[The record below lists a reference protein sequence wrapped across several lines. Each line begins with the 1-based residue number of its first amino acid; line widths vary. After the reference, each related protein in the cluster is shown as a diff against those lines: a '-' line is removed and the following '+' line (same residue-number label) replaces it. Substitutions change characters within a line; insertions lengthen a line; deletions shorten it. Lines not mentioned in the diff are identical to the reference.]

1 MTSPASTFAERAPP
15 SLFSSFSKKRGGRDG
30 GISRRR
36 VSSSLSASSSTSS
49 SSTSSSSSST
59 SPENDL
65 LRAMCTAVQLCS
77 KLTSKTQKLLESSD
91 QVSKSDDSPVTVA
104 DYAAQAV
111 VCYVLE
117 QKYPNVALLA
127 EEDAK
132 ALRGD
137 SQEAKGL
144 LDKITEITNECVFG
158 DDTSEYLSGEE
169 VARLIDRGNHE
180 GGSESTFFVLDPIDG
195 TKGFI
200 NQRQYAIALGLCE
213 KGKVVGGVLGC
224 PNMPMK
230 KIPEDVDALETEKP
244 GVIFAAYKNMG
255 CKYAAMDAKEPLGK
269 DSFTATSDQMI
280 KSGKDGAR
288 YMESWGDSIVADH
301 AFTNAL
307 SEKVGITR
315 KALRIDSQA
324 KYGSLSRGDAHIYL
338 RFPPKTYR
346 EKVWD
351 HAAGAIIVS
360 ESGGVISDAAGEPLE
375 FGKGRFLNINGGII
389 ASATP
394 ELHEQLLKAIADLR

>member
-1 MTSPASTFAERAPP
+1 MISPVLATTAAP
-15 SLFSSFSKKRGGRDG
+15 SSSFSSTSFTRKRGIFRH
-30 GISRRR
+30 
-36 VSSSLSASSSTSS
+36 SSSSSRVASSFSASSSTNASS
-49 SSTSSSSSST
+49 NT
-59 SPENDL
+59 DIL
-65 LRAMCTAVQLCS
+65 QAMCEAVQLCS
-77 KLTSKTQKLLESSD
+77 KLTSKTQKMLESSD
-91 QVSKSDDSPVTVA
+91 QVSKLDDSPVTVA

-111 VCYVLE
+111 VSYVLE
-117 QKYPNVALLA
+117 QKYPDVALLA

-132 ALRGD
+132 ALRGG
-137 SQEAKGL
+137 SEETRGL
-144 LDKITEITNECVFG
+144 LEKITEITNECIFG
-158 DDTSEYLSGEE
+158 DDVSVYLSREE

-213 KGKVVGGVLGC
+213 KGKIVGGVLGC
-224 PNMPMK
+224 PNMPMS
-230 KIPEDVDALETEKP
+230 KIPEDVDALETKKP
-244 GVIFAAYKNMG
+244 GVIFAAYENLG
-255 CKYAAMDAKEPLGK
+255 CKYAAMDAKEPVGK
-269 DSFTATSDQMI
+269 DSFTATSDQLV
-280 KSGKDGAR
+280 KCGEDGAR

-351 HAAGAIIVS
+351 HAAGAIIIS
-360 ESGGVISDAAGEPLE
+360 ESGGVISDAAGVPLE
-375 FGKGRFLNINGGII
+375 FGKGRFLDINGGIV

>member
-1 MTSPASTFAERAPP
+1 MESSTRVE
-15 SLFSSFSKKRGGRDG
+15 SSFS
-30 GISRRR
+30 
-36 VSSSLSASSSTSS
+36 A
-49 SSTSSSSSST
+49 SSSSSS
-59 SPENDL
+59 SSSSDYDML
-65 LRAMCTAVQLCS
+65 QAMCEAVQLCA
-77 KLTSKTQKLLESSD
+77 KLTSKTQKLLETSD

-111 VCYVLE
+111 VSYVLE
-117 QKYPNVALLA
+117 QKYPDVALLA

-132 ALRGD
+132 ALRGG
-137 SQEAKGL
+137 SKEAKGL
-144 LDKITEITNECVFG
+144 LEKMTEITNDCVFG
-158 DDTSEYLSGEE
+158 DDVSEYLSREE

-224 PNMPMK
+224 PNMPMT

-244 GVIFAAYKNMG
+244 GVIFAAYENFG

-269 DSFTATSDQMI
+269 DSFIATSDQFV
-280 KSGKDGAR
+280 KCGKDGAR

-360 ESGGVISDAAGEPLE
+360 ESGGVISDAAGVPLE
-375 FGKGRFLNINGGII
+375 FGKGRFLDINGGIV
-389 ASATP
+389 ASSTP

>member
-1 MTSPASTFAERAPP
+1 MISPVLAATAAP
-15 SLFSSFSKKRGGRDG
+15 FSSFSSTSFTRKRGIFRH
-30 GISRRR
+30 
-36 VSSSLSASSSTSS
+36 SSSSSRVASSFSASSSTNASS
-49 SSTSSSSSST
+49 NT
-59 SPENDL
+59 DIL
-65 LRAMCTAVQLCS
+65 QAMCEAVQLCS
-77 KLTSKTQKLLESSD
+77 KLTSKTQKMLESSD
-91 QVSKSDDSPVTVA
+91 QVSKLDDSPVTVA

-111 VCYVLE
+111 VSYVLE
-117 QKYPNVALLA
+117 QKYPDVALLA

-132 ALRGD
+132 ALRGG
-137 SQEAKGL
+137 SEETRGL
-144 LDKITEITNECVFG
+144 LEKITEITNECIFG
-158 DDTSEYLSGEE
+158 DDVSVYLSREE

-213 KGKVVGGVLGC
+213 KGKIVGGVLGC
-224 PNMPMK
+224 PNMPMS
-230 KIPEDVDALETEKP
+230 KIPEDVDALETKKP
-244 GVIFAAYKNMG
+244 GVIFAAYENLG
-255 CKYAAMDAKEPLGK
+255 CKYAAMDAKEPVGK
-269 DSFTATSDQMI
+269 DSFTATSDQLV
-280 KSGKDGAR
+280 KCGEDGAR

-351 HAAGAIIVS
+351 HAAGAIIIS
-360 ESGGVISDAAGEPLE
+360 ESGGVISDAAGVPLE
-375 FGKGRFLNINGGII
+375 FGNGRFLDINGGIV

>member
-1 MTSPASTFAERAPP
+1 MISSVLTTTAAP
-15 SLFSSFSKKRGGRDG
+15 SSSFSSTSFTRKRGIFRH
-30 GISRRR
+30 
-36 VSSSLSASSSTSS
+36 SSSSSRVASSFSASSSTNASS
-49 SSTSSSSSST
+49 NT
-59 SPENDL
+59 DIL
-65 LRAMCTAVQLCS
+65 QAMCEAVQLCS
-77 KLTSKTQKLLESSD
+77 KLTSKTQKMLESSD
-91 QVSKSDDSPVTVA
+91 QVSKLDDSPVTVA

-111 VCYVLE
+111 VSYVLE
-117 QKYPNVALLA
+117 QKYPDVALLA

-132 ALRGD
+132 ALRGG
-137 SQEAKGL
+137 SEETRGL
-144 LDKITEITNECVFG
+144 LEKITEITNECIFG
-158 DDTSEYLSGEE
+158 DDVSVYLSREE

-213 KGKVVGGVLGC
+213 KGKIVGGVLGC
-224 PNMPMK
+224 PNMPMS
-230 KIPEDVDALETEKP
+230 KIPEDVDALETKKP
-244 GVIFAAYKNMG
+244 GVIFAAYENLG
-255 CKYAAMDAKEPLGK
+255 CKYAAMDAKEPVGK
-269 DSFTATSDQMI
+269 DSFTATSDQLV
-280 KSGKDGAR
+280 KCGEDGAR

-351 HAAGAIIVS
+351 HAAGAIIIS
-360 ESGGVISDAAGEPLE
+360 ESGGVISDAAGVPLE
-375 FGKGRFLNINGGII
+375 FGKGRFLDINGGIV

>member
-1 MTSPASTFAERAPP
+1 MISPVLTATAAP
-15 SLFSSFSKKRGGRDG
+15 FSSFSSTSFTRKRGIFRH
-30 GISRRR
+30 
-36 VSSSLSASSSTSS
+36 SSSSSRVASSFSASSSTNASS
-49 SSTSSSSSST
+49 NT
-59 SPENDL
+59 DIL
-65 LRAMCTAVQLCS
+65 QAMCEAVQLCS
-77 KLTSKTQKLLESSD
+77 KLTSKTQKMLESSD
-91 QVSKSDDSPVTVA
+91 QVSKLDDSPVTVA

-111 VCYVLE
+111 VSYVLE
-117 QKYPNVALLA
+117 QKYPDVALLA

-132 ALRGD
+132 ALRGG
-137 SQEAKGL
+137 SEETRGL
-144 LDKITEITNECVFG
+144 LEKITEITNECIFG
-158 DDTSEYLSGEE
+158 DDVSVYLSREE

-213 KGKVVGGVLGC
+213 KGKIVGGVLGC
-224 PNMPMK
+224 PNMPMS
-230 KIPEDVDALETEKP
+230 KIPEDVDALETKKP
-244 GVIFAAYKNMG
+244 GVIFAAYENLG
-255 CKYAAMDAKEPLGK
+255 CKYAAMDAKEPVGK
-269 DSFTATSDQMI
+269 DSFTATSDQLV
-280 KSGKDGAR
+280 KCGEDGAR

-351 HAAGAIIVS
+351 HAAGAIIIS
-360 ESGGVISDAAGEPLE
+360 ESGGVISDAAGVPLE
-375 FGKGRFLNINGGII
+375 FGKGRFLDINGGIV

>member
-1 MTSPASTFAERAPP
+1 MISPVLAATATP
-15 SLFSSFSKKRGGRDG
+15 FSSFSSTSFTRKRGIFRH
-30 GISRRR
+30 
-36 VSSSLSASSSTSS
+36 SSSSSRVASSFSASSSTNASS
-49 SSTSSSSSST
+49 NT
-59 SPENDL
+59 DIL
-65 LRAMCTAVQLCS
+65 QAMCEAVQLCS
-77 KLTSKTQKLLESSD
+77 KLTSKTQKMLESSD
-91 QVSKSDDSPVTVA
+91 QVSKLDDSPVTVA

-111 VCYVLE
+111 VSYVLE
-117 QKYPNVALLA
+117 QKYPDVALLA

-132 ALRGD
+132 ALRGG
-137 SQEAKGL
+137 SEETRGL
-144 LDKITEITNECVFG
+144 LEKITEITNECIFG
-158 DDTSEYLSGEE
+158 DDVSVYLSREE

-213 KGKVVGGVLGC
+213 KGKIVGGVLGC
-224 PNMPMK
+224 PNMPMS
-230 KIPEDVDALETEKP
+230 KIPEDVDALETKKP
-244 GVIFAAYKNMG
+244 GVIFAAYENLG
-255 CKYAAMDAKEPLGK
+255 CKYAAMDAKEPVGK
-269 DSFTATSDQMI
+269 DSFTATSDQLV
-280 KSGKDGAR
+280 KCGEDEAR

-351 HAAGAIIVS
+351 HAAGAIIIS
-360 ESGGVISDAAGEPLE
+360 ESGGVISDAAGVPLE
-375 FGKGRFLNINGGII
+375 FGNGRFLDINGGIV

>member
-1 MTSPASTFAERAPP
+1 MISSVLATTAAP
-15 SLFSSFSKKRGGRDG
+15 SSSFSSTSFTRKRGIFRH
-30 GISRRR
+30 
-36 VSSSLSASSSTSS
+36 SSSSSRVASSFSASSSTNASS
-49 SSTSSSSSST
+49 NT
-59 SPENDL
+59 DIL
-65 LRAMCTAVQLCS
+65 QAMCEAVQLCS
-77 KLTSKTQKLLESSD
+77 KLTSKTQKMLESSD
-91 QVSKSDDSPVTVA
+91 QVSKLDDSPVTVA

-111 VCYVLE
+111 VSYVLE
-117 QKYPNVALLA
+117 QKYPDVALLA

-132 ALRGD
+132 ALRGG
-137 SQEAKGL
+137 SEETRGL
-144 LDKITEITNECVFG
+144 LEKITEITNECIFG
-158 DDTSEYLSGEE
+158 DDVSVYLSREE

-213 KGKVVGGVLGC
+213 KGKIVGGVLGC
-224 PNMPMK
+224 PNMPMS
-230 KIPEDVDALETEKP
+230 KIPEDVDALETKKP
-244 GVIFAAYKNMG
+244 GVIFAAYENLG
-255 CKYAAMDAKEPLGK
+255 CKYAAMDAKEPVGK
-269 DSFTATSDQMI
+269 DSFTATSDQLV
-280 KSGKDGAR
+280 KCGEDGAR

-351 HAAGAIIVS
+351 HAAGAIIIS
-360 ESGGVISDAAGEPLE
+360 ESGGVISDAAGVPLE
-375 FGKGRFLNINGGII
+375 FGNGRFLDINGGIV

>member
-1 MTSPASTFAERAPP
+1 
-15 SLFSSFSKKRGGRDG
+15 
-30 GISRRR
+30 
-36 VSSSLSASSSTSS
+36 
-49 SSTSSSSSST
+49 
-59 SPENDL
+59 
-65 LRAMCTAVQLCS
+65 MCEAVQLCS
-77 KLTSKTQKLLESSD
+77 KLTSKTQKMLESSD
-91 QVSKSDDSPVTVA
+91 QVSKLDDSPVTVA

-111 VCYVLE
+111 VSYVLE
-117 QKYPNVALLA
+117 QKYPDVALLA

-132 ALRGD
+132 ALRGG
-137 SQEAKGL
+137 SEETRGL
-144 LDKITEITNECVFG
+144 LEKITEITNECIFG
-158 DDTSEYLSGEE
+158 DDVSVYLSREE

-213 KGKVVGGVLGC
+213 KGKIVGGVLGC
-224 PNMPMK
+224 PNMPMS
-230 KIPEDVDALETEKP
+230 KIPEDVDALETKKP
-244 GVIFAAYKNMG
+244 GVIFAAYENLG
-255 CKYAAMDAKEPLGK
+255 CKYAAMDAKEPVGK
-269 DSFTATSDQMI
+269 DSFTATSDQLV
-280 KSGKDGAR
+280 KCGEDGAR
-288 YMESWGDSIVADH
+288 YMESWEDSIVADH

-351 HAAGAIIVS
+351 HAAGAIIIS
-360 ESGGVISDAAGEPLE
+360 ESGGVISDAAGVPLE
-375 FGKGRFLNINGGII
+375 FGKGRFLDINGGIV